1 MIPKTISDQKSV
13 TYNFMHKNS
22 KFKFCVDAMD
32 TYSWTDKIC
41 KDMVTSI
48 LWTKKKERK
57 TAVDRVCCGLRR
69 GL

>member
-48 LWTKKKERK
+48 LWTKKKEK
-57 TAVDRVCCGLRR
+57 QL
-69 GL
+69 